1 MKNDYFS
8 HLKLLISKLEPREIK
23 VTQKFIVAFYSSK
36 SRGGNKSLK
45 LFRLLVQRPEITRDE
60 TKWLVSRDADNA
72 SFRRLVVRLTDKICD
87 AVLLDHAIQ
96 RNDSHS
102 KINKIRFELRKK
114 LMQSQIFRAR
124 GLTSVTISIY
134 DQIIEKARQY
144 ELYNEM
150 VEALSLKQQL
160 LGLTVG
166 AKDFYQI
173 SEELDHFERCRNAV
187 LRAKDWYYRHYLE
200 VDATGLNNDRVGL
213 LTEAI
218 SDLQEEFRATESQ
231 NVGYILYAL
240 KMEYYLAVEE
250 YETSCETGLSL
261 VLLIENNRLLF
272 NDRMLANAYYSLSDS
287 KVYVHNFEEAIY
299 NARKAQHIFVTG
311 SFNYQKALELEIL
324 AQYYLGKDQ
333 EEVSELTEELL
344 AMTDRKKTPFLFSQ
358 RTYYKACILFI
369 KGEYR
374 KSFFLLNDTREIEK
388 DKEGWN
394 IGIRI
399 LSIMNQVEM
408 LFLDFADAQIE
419 SMRKHIQRVKTQ
431 SSIRK
436 RDEIILQLL
445 LKLEKHSFNFQKVFD
460 ANQDLFEML
469 NSEQKEYRWEVR
481 TPELIVF
488 QDWFKAKIQEETY
501 HFSLPGERT
510 TSKTNKALNPS
521 SPILR
526 QKSGS

>member
-8 HLKLLISKLEPREIK
+8 HLKLLISKLEPREVK
-23 VTQKFIVAFYSSK
+23 VAQKFIVAFYSSR

-45 LFRLLVQRPEITRDE
+45 LFRLLVQRPDIARNDA
-60 TKWLVSRDADNA
+60 KRLVSKEADNA

-87 AVLLDHAIQ
+87 AVLLDHSIQ

-114 LMQSQIFRAR
+114 LMQSQIFRTR

-166 AKDFYQI
+166 AKEFYQI
-173 SEELDHFERCRNAV
+173 SHELNHFERCRMAV

-200 VDATGLNNDRVGL
+200 VDSTGLNNDRVGL

-218 SDLQEEFRATESQ
+218 ADLQEEFRATQSQ

-250 YETSCETGLSL
+250 YKTSCETGISL
-261 VLLIENNRLLF
+261 VRLIENNRLLF

-287 KVYVHNFEEAIY
+287 KLYVQNFEEAIY
-299 NARKAQHIFVTG
+299 HAKKAQSILIPG
-311 SFNYQKALELEIL
+311 SFNFQKSLEMELL
-324 AQYYLGKDQ
+324 AFYYKGHELDR
-333 EEVSELTEELL
+333 VTELTEELL
-344 AMTDRKKTPFLFSQ
+344 SITDRKKTPFLFSQ
-358 RTYYKACILFI
+358 RSYYKACILFL

-388 DKEGWN
+388 DREGWN
-394 IGIRI
+394 IGIRT
-399 LSIMNQVEM
+399 LSIMNQIEM
-408 LFLDFADAQIE
+408 MFLDFADAQIE
-419 SMRKHIQRVKTQ
+419 SMRKHVQRVKAQ

-445 LKLEKHSFNFQKVFD
+445 LKLEKHSFDFQKVFD
-460 ANQDLFEML
+460 TNQDLFAL
-469 NSEQKEYRWEVR
+469 LDSEQKAYRWEVR
-481 TPELIVF
+481 TPEMIVF
-488 QDWFKAKIQEETY
+488 QDWFKAKIAGKPY
-501 HFSLPGERT
+501 HFLLPGEEQVVEETVLKSR
-510 TSKTNKALNPS
+510 AVV
-521 SPILR
+521 R